1 MVKVLLENVAQE
13 RRENIKT
20 SKDNFPVVGLEHIT
34 PMQIQ
39 LTDWSTDKDNT
50 FTKVFKKGDILFGRR
65 RAYLKKAAFAPF
77 DGICSGDITVISPI
91 AEKIEPTL
99 LPFIIQN
106 DDFFDYAVEKSAGSL
121 SPRVKWEHLKN
132 YEFELPSLEEQKKL
146 AKILWAAE
154 ETKQAYKK
162 LLQKTDNMI
171 NAKFEEM
178 FGTNENKKY
187 NSKPILEVIEK
198 PISGEWGTDD
208 ISGNGIKVLRTTN
221 FTDYGTINY
230 EDVITRNIE
239 EKKIKNKLLEDGD
252 IIIEKSGGSDTKPV
266 GRVVYYKDNNELY
279 LVNNFTAILRKKEEN
294 INSDYLFYFLY
305 NAYWNGKTRLFE
317 NKTTGIHN
325 LKLQEYL
332 SNTNIAIPPLNLQE
346 RFSKLF
352 NYTEQSKQQ
361 LQKSLDNLNTMMKAL
376 INENLK

>member
-1 MVKVLLENVAQE
+1 MVKVLLEDVATE
-13 RRENIKT
+13 RRENIK
-20 SKDNFPVVGLEHIT
+20 SDKNGLPIVGLEHII
-34 PMQIQ
+34 PQQIP
-39 LTDWSTDKDNT
+39 LTNWDENVENT
-50 FTKVFKKGDILFGRR
+50 FTKVFYKGDILFGRR
-65 RAYLKKAAFAPF
+65 RAYLKKASLAPF
-77 DGICSGDITVISPI
+77 DGICSGDITVITPKKG
-91 AEKIEPTL
+91 KIDPDL

-106 DDFFDYAVEKSAGSL
+106 DNFFDYAVEKSAGSL
-121 SPRVKWEHLKN
+121 SPRIKWEHLKN
-132 YEFELPSLEEQKKL
+132 YEFELPSLEEQHKL

-162 LLQKTDNMI
+162 LLQKTDDMVK
-171 NAKFEEM
+171 AKFEEM
-178 FGTNENKKY
+178 FGANEIKKF
-187 NSKPILEVIEK
+187 NRKPIIEVIEK

-221 FTDYGTINY
+221 FTDYGTIDY
-230 EDVITRNIE
+230 GDAITRNIE
-239 EKKIKNKLLEDGD
+239 GNKIKNKLLEDCD
-252 IIIEKSGGSDTKPV
+252 IIIEKSGRSDTKPV

-346 RFSKLF
+346 QFSKIF
-352 NYTEQSKQQ
+352 NNAEQSKQQ
-361 LQKSLDNLNTMMKAL
+361 LQTSLDSLNATMRAL

>member
-1 MVKVLLENVAQE
+1 M
-13 RRENIKT
+13 
-20 SKDNFPVVGLEHIT
+20 
-34 PMQIQ
+34 
-39 LTDWSTDKDNT
+39 
-50 FTKVFKKGDILFGRR
+50 
-65 RAYLKKAAFAPF
+65 
-77 DGICSGDITVISPI
+77 
-91 AEKIEPTL
+91 
-99 LPFIIQN
+99 
-106 DDFFDYAVEKSAGSL
+106 
-121 SPRVKWEHLKN
+121 
-132 YEFELPSLEEQKKL
+132 EEQKKL